1 MDESVVDWI
10 FHGTAMACMFVN
22 VFFLIRIMWVNGN
35 FSIVVVV
42 LLMFLPLWVKLSI
55 VIFKKSIVKVLII
68 KLRSANTAETRQ
80 YKTATKALLV
90 LIPLLGISYIMLLH
104 GPEDEVGG
112 QMITILQAIF
122 IPTQVRA
129 REGEIAKKCSYS
141 CSYSNI
147 YQTAY

>member
-1 MDESVVDWI
+1 M
-10 FHGTAMACMFVN
+10 
-22 VFFLIRIMWVNGN
+22 
-35 FSIVVVV
+35 
-42 LLMFLPLWVKLSI
+42 
-55 VIFKKSIVKVLII
+55 LII

-122 IPTQVRA
+122 IPTQVGLYFMQLIRVITMRLMLLQHSLA
-129 REGEIAKKCSYS
+129 NGSEKKL
-141 CSYSNI
+141 
-147 YQTAY
+147 

>member
-1 MDESVVDWI
+1 MDIPW
-10 FHGTAMACMFVN
+10 HGHGMYVRQCILSRADYVGKC
-22 VFFLIRIMWVNGN
+22 GN
-35 FSIVVVV
+35 F
-42 LLMFLPLWVKLSI
+42 FPLFFFRVKFPPLVKLSI

-122 IPTQVRA
+122 IPTQVRYA
-129 REGEIAKKCSYS
+129 DKECTVAFLSS
-141 CSYSNI
+141 STQSI
-147 YQTAY
+147 YI

>member
-1 MDESVVDWI
+1 MYVRKCILSRTDYVGKWQFFII
-10 FHGTAMACMFVN
+10 FIW
-22 VFFLIRIMWVNGN
+22 LI
-35 FSIVVVV
+35 
-42 LLMFLPLWVKLSI
+42 FLPPLVKLSI

-122 IPTQVRA
+122 IPTQVRN
-129 REGEIAKKCSYS
+129 E
-141 CSYSNI
+141 
-147 YQTAY
+147 